1 MPLYVY
7 RCETCNAT
15 FEKLVRFS
23 QADET
28 QVCPQCQSQDTHKQ
42 VTAAASRSASAVS
55 GSARPS
61 SSPFS

>member
-23 QADET
+23 QADEN
-28 QVCPQCQSQDTHKQ
+28 QVCPQCQSADTHKQ
-42 VTAAASRSASAVS
+42 ITAAASRSTSTG
-55 GSARPS
+55 GSARPA